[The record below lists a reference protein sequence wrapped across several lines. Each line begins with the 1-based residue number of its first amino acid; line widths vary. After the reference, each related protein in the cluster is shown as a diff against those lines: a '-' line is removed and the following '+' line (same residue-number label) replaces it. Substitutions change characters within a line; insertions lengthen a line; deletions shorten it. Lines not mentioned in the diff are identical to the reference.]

1 MNSPHRAI
9 RVVAFASP
17 LRAATKSVSG
27 TGTLYCPQWL
37 IHQATILGHDPILEL
52 VVLLLASF
60 LFVLFRNA
68 LQGGIHRRK
77 GGSSLCR
84 PCVVHTVLLSPWGV
98 MGSIVGKNLAMNPG
112 IKASPRAVARTRP
125 RV

>member
-1 MNSPHRAI
+1 M
-9 RVVAFASP
+9 
-17 LRAATKSVSG
+17 
-27 TGTLYCPQWL
+27 LYCPQQL

-52 VVLLLASF
+52 VVSLLASL
-60 LFVLFRNA
+60 LFVLFWNA
-68 LQGGIHRRK
+68 FQVGIHRRK

-84 PCVVHTVLLSPWGV
+84 PCIVHTVLLSPWGV